1 MKELLV
7 LVLEL
12 APITTLIG
20 APILVS
26 LTDIRVSLLTSF
38 ENVITHE
45 LMCDD
50 DSFVIWPC

>member
-38 ENVITHE
+38 ENVNTHE